1 MRTYASYELTRAP
14 AKIRVTAVQTRALKD
29 FSAHPEPFDCAQDM
43 PVEGRPDSF
52 NGLELLNRS
61 QQLVLGG
68 TPEGEQKF
76 QLITDACNCSGKVK
90 VQHFVEIDLGDEV
103 TQYTPELIKVT
114 GKFSVSLKRVDGFV
128 VSLYRLKAESLE

>member
-1 MRTYASYELTRAP
+1 MRKINRRTLYGSIEYEIGDDLP
-14 AKIRVTAVQTRALKD
+14 DKI
-29 FSAHPEPFDCAQDM
+29 
-43 PVEGRPDSF
+43 VELDEKRIV
-52 NGLELLNRS
+52 LEGFMKL
-61 QQLVLGG
+61 G

-114 GKFSVSLKRVDGFV
+114 TSRP
-128 VSLYRLKAESLE
+128 